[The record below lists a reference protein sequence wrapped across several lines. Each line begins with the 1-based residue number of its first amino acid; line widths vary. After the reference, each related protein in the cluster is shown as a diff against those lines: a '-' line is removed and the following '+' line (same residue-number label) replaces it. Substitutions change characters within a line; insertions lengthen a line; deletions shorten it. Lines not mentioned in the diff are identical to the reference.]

1 MKYSKHYEIS
11 CNMRTPSAYHSLSQN
26 AFGSDFYNSLSQN
39 VFGSDFYSY
48 LTYCL
53 VHPNMSENVA
63 NGAIDLALGL
73 LI

>member
-1 MKYSKHYEIS
+1 MG
-11 CNMRTPSAYHSLSQN
+11 TSAYHSLSQN
-26 AFGSDFYNSLSQN
+26 AFGSDFYSFLS
-39 VFGSDFYSY
+39 YY
-48 LTYCL
+48 M